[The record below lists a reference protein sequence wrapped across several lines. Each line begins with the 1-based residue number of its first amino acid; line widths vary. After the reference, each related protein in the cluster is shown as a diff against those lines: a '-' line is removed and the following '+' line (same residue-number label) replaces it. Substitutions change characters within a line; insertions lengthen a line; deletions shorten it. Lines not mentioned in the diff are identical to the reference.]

1 MYMLYMYVCGIV
13 ASLLPTPR
21 RQQRAC
27 SLMLALEFLL
37 ALALLPGR
45 QPVHRP
51 AFRVVASASAPPP
64 TQPFRTV
71 EVAFGKETY
80 GVSVQAAAGAPTGP
94 QPPPLLLIPP
104 VGVGIDRK
112 FYDRLQVQWAAL
124 GAPAVMHS
132 IDLLGTGSATPK
144 PAR

>member
-1 MYMLYMYVCGIV
+1 MF
-13 ASLLPTPR
+13 
-21 RQQRAC
+21 
-27 SLMLALEFLL
+27 ALQAHPF
-37 ALALLPGR
+37 ALLPGR
-45 QPVHRP
+45 QPLHRP
-51 AFRVVASASAPPP
+51 AFHVVASASSPP

-80 GVSVQAAAGAPTGP
+80 GVSVQAAAGAPAGP
-94 QPPPLLLIPP
+94 QPPPPLLLIPP

-124 GAPAVMHS
+124 GAPAAMHS

>member
-51 AFRVVASASAPPP
+51 AFRVVASASAPS

-80 GVSVQAAAGAPTGP
+80 GVSVQAAA
-94 QPPPLLLIPP
+94 
-104 VGVGIDRK
+104 
-112 FYDRLQVQWAAL
+112 
-124 GAPAVMHS
+124 
-132 IDLLGTGSATPK
+132 
-144 PAR
+144 